1 MKKKSFTGYLFT
13 LTLPIIIQNLI
24 TTSLNLVDTFMI
36 GRVGESE
43 LAAVGIANQ
52 YYFLFTLFM
61 YGIAGGAAVFI
72 AQLWGSQE
80 KKRIKKVLARSL
92 VYGTAVTGVFMLF
105 GYKWTEAIIGIF
117 NGSEVVLYHGSRYL
131 EITLIGYLFTS
142 ISFVLAAGLRS
153 INHTK
158 IPMYASLIGLV
169 INMILNNILIFGRW
183 GMAPMGVEGA
193 AVATIVARGIECL
206 ILLIFVYYQ
215 VTDLAVKPRDFIRLH
230 PDTKKVLHS
239 VTWPILCNEACWGL
253 GMVTYVSLYARLGI
267 PQAAAMQICSTMINL
282 FMVIAFGLAYSA
294 LVMVGNEVGGGNL
307 EGAMW
312 ASQKIRSMGLKVGFC
327 LALLLFFIAPYISSL
342 FNVTAEVKW
351 LVTSVLRV
359 HSVMFPLRMIN
370 MIMIVGVL
378 RGGGD
383 ALFSTVTQGL
393 VMWLI
398 GIPLTYVAAN
408 LLEWP
413 LPMVVA
419 VMFAE
424 SMIQGL
430 IVQRRYESN
439 RWMKTLVA

>member
-92 VYGTAVTGVFMLF
+92 VYGTAVTAVFMIF

-131 EITLIGYLFTS
+131 RITLIGYLFTS

-193 AVATIVARGIECL
+193 AIATIVARGIECL

-327 LALLLFFIAPYISSL
+327 LALLLFFIAPYIGSL

-383 ALFSTVTQGL
+383 AMFSTVTQGL
-393 VMWLI
+393 VMWLV

-408 LLEWP
+408 LLGWP

-430 IVQRRYESN
+430 IVQKRYESN
-439 RWMKTLVA
+439 QWMKTLVA

>member
-92 VYGTAVTGVFMLF
+92 VYGTAVTAVFMIF

-131 EITLIGYLFTS
+131 RITLIGYLFTS

-183 GMAPMGVEGA
+183 GMVPMGVEGA
-193 AVATIVARGIECL
+193 AIATIVARGIECL

-327 LALLLFFIAPYISSL
+327 LALLLFFIAPYIGSL

-383 ALFSTVTQGL
+383 AMFSTVTQGL
-393 VMWLI
+393 VMWLV

-408 LLEWP
+408 LLGWP

-430 IVQRRYESN
+430 IVQKRYESN
-439 RWMKTLVA
+439 QWMKTLVA